1 MSPIAR
7 IIMNIFNLPTAG
19 TLSANAGEPEAK
31 SAMLTAP
38 ATVTMLFMSF
48 CAGFGNDHDCTVATL
63 ATTTTKRR
71 RNEFIVKVSANE
83 PATRRALM
91 AKLSLWRREIHDNF
105 LRH

>member
-1 MSPIAR
+1 MIELLENVPSSDYHES
-7 IIMNIFNLPTAG
+7 IFNLPTAG

-63 ATTTTKRR
+63 APTTTKRR
-71 RNEFIVKVSANE
+71 RKEFILWVNASESVSRNTS
-83 PATRRALM
+83 ATN
-91 AKLSLWRREIHDNF
+91 LSL
-105 LRH
+105 